1 MAVGSPEAGM
11 AATPPGLVLA
21 SRSAARAALL
31 HNAGVNFH
39 IAAADIDENA
49 IRRSVRAESG
59 DAAAA
64 AALLADSKAI
74 EVSRHHGDAL
84 VIGADQI
91 LDCDGVWF
99 DKPVDLQRARDD
111 LLALRGRT
119 HQQLS
124 AVSVVRNGVPLW
136 RYVETANLTMRDFSD
151 DFLDDH
157 LAAVGDAVLAS
168 AGAYQLEGPGVQL
181 FSLIEGDYF
190 AILGLPLL
198 PLLDFLRQQGL
209 VES

>member
-1 MAVGSPEAGM
+1 M

-31 HNAGVNFH
+31 HNAGVKFH

-198 PLLDFLRQQGL
+198 PLLDFLRQQGI

>member
-1 MAVGSPEAGM
+1 M

>member
-1 MAVGSPEAGM
+1 M

-91 LDCDGVWF
+91 LDCDGAWF

-151 DFLDDH
+151 GFLDDH

>member
-1 MAVGSPEAGM
+1 MT
-11 AATPPGLVLA
+11 ATPPGLVLA

-91 LDCDGVWF
+91 LDCDGAWF

>member
-1 MAVGSPEAGM
+1 M

-198 PLLDFLRQQGL
+198 PLLDFLRQQGI

>member
-1 MAVGSPEAGM
+1 M
-11 AATPPGLVLA
+11 AATPPALVLA

-39 IAAADIDENA
+39 IAAAHIDEDA
-49 IRRSVRAESG
+49 IRRLVRAESG
-59 DAAAA
+59 DAATAA
-64 AALLADSKAI
+64 ATLADSKAI

-91 LDCDGVWF
+91 LDCDGAWF
-99 DKPVDLQRARDD
+99 DKPVDLRRARDD

-168 AGAYQLEGPGVQL
+168 AGAYQLEGLGVQL